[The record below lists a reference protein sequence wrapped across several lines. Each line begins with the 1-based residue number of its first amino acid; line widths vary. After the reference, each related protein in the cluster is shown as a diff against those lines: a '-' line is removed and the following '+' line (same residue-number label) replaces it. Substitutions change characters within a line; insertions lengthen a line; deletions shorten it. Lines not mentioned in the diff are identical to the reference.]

1 MKAKVFVFGTDPE
14 ENRLFDFM
22 IANTFQ
28 AVTDENGILYF
39 PRVRDATAEIG
50 EAFQSADTVLFF
62 ASEESFAEVKH
73 ILCRALG
80 LRIRVDAGLLR
91 RAVKSVP
98 AAQSDTAAAVCHA
111 GIPEQGT
118 PFFLSD
124 GCFSGFGV
132 RRSRQ
137 TMIVLPVGLSRTGKL
152 LADQVIP
159 YLNERSDIPLPAD
172 YAAHIFAY
180 QLEERLHD
188 TDITVSVS
196 DTKTTALFRRYIS
209 SVGRLQDH
217 MPVAAKAEQRG
228 SIPPNE
234 YVVNLSLTAAE
245 FFHAPYGIAMS
256 NAYYTGDDADGEKK
270 VYLAVTSAEDST
282 VREIT
287 SYYGES
293 TADFLER
300 CCGEMC
306 QLVDEIIDTETEPP
320 ALIPEETGA
329 SKNKGFHLIF
339 SIILAL
345 IAVVFSFGIWYFMAH
360 DYSLRD
366 WAATY
371 LPFVVSGEKTE
382 NATAA
387 NASAGAIDAVVT
399 ETRKPA
405 PQTEKEKT
413 ETTSSADRAV
423 NPTASP
429 TLPAYYFSTEPE
441 TTAAKPETREEEPV
455 NEEEPAEEAEQEPG
469 QEAEEAENAPETEAD
484 EAQ

>member
-1 MKAKVFVFGTDPE
+1 MKAKFFVFGTDPE

-28 AVTDENGILYF
+28 SVTDENGILYF
-39 PRVRDATAEIG
+39 PGVRDATAEISG
-50 EAFQSADTVLFF
+50 AFQEADTVLFF
-62 ASEESFAEVKH
+62 AAEKTYAEVKH
-73 ILCRALG
+73 ILCRALS
-80 LRIRVDAGLLR
+80 LKLRVDADLLQ
-91 RAVKSVP
+91 RAVNSEP
-98 AAQSDTAAAVCHA
+98 AVQDDTSLAVCHA
-111 GIPEQGT
+111 GIPEGAT
-118 PFFLSD
+118 AFALSD

-137 TMIVLPVGLSRTGKL
+137 TVAVLPVGISRTGKL
-152 LADQVIP
+152 LKDQVIP
-159 YLNERSDIPLPAD
+159 YLNDRSDSPLPTD
-172 YAAHIFAY
+172 YAAHAY
-180 QLEERLHD
+180 AYLLEERLRD
-188 TDITVSVS
+188 TDLIVSVS

-245 FFHAPYGIAMS
+245 FFNAPYGIAMS
-256 NAYYTGDDADGEKK
+256 NAYYTGDDASGEKK

-306 QLVDEIIDTETEPP
+306 LLADEIIDTETAPPPLIAKEPRN
-320 ALIPEETGA
+320 G
-329 SKNKGFHLIF
+329 KNKRYHLFF
-339 SIILAL
+339 SILLAL

-360 DYSLRD
+360 DYSLKD

-371 LPFVVSGEKTE
+371 LPFVISGVQNDK
-382 NATAA
+382 ATAA
-387 NASAGAIDAVVT
+387 NATAGAIDPVVT
-399 ETRKPA
+399 ETK
-405 PQTEKEKT
+405 QTTKAAATVPT
-413 ETTSSADRAV
+413 ETTETTQRPD
-423 NPTASP
+423 NLTASP
-429 TLPAYYFSTEPE
+429 TLPAYYFTTESEE
-441 TTAAKPETREEEPV
+441 TESDEAEDETEAV
-455 NEEEPAEEAEQEPG
+455 NEEAEEND
-469 QEAEEAENAPETEAD
+469 EAENDTESEAENEPVAEED
-484 EAQ
+484 EEE

>member
-1 MKAKVFVFGTDPE
+1 MKAKIFVFGTDPE

-22 IANTFQ
+22 IANTFRE
-28 AVTDENGILYF
+28 VTDENGILYF
-39 PRVRDATAEIG
+39 PDVRSATNEIG
-50 EAFQSADTVLFF
+50 AAFRAADTVLFF
-62 ASEESFAEVKH
+62 AAEDAFADVKH
-73 ILCRALG
+73 ILCKALG
-80 LRIRVDAGLLR
+80 LKLRVDADLLA
-91 RAVKSVP
+91 RAARSVP
-98 AAQSDTAAAVCHA
+98 GVQTDTAAAVCHA
-111 GIPEQGT
+111 GIPEKGE
-118 PFFLSD
+118 PFALSD
-124 GCFSGFGV
+124 ALYSGFGV

-137 TMIVLPVGLSRTGKL
+137 TVAVLPVGLSRTGKV
-152 LADQVIP
+152 LAEQVIP
-159 YLNERSDIPLPAD
+159 YLNARSETPLPTD
-172 YAAHIFAY
+172 YAAHIFAFL
-180 QLEERLHD
+180 LEERLHD
-188 TDITVSVS
+188 TDIVVSVS

-234 YVVNLSLTAAE
+234 YVANLSLTAAE

-256 NAYYTGDDADGEKK
+256 NAYYTGEDASGEKK

-306 QLVDEIIDTETEPP
+306 LLADEVIDTETAPAPLVPQEPKD
-320 ALIPEETGA
+320 E
-329 SKNKGFHLIF
+329 KNRHFHLYF

-360 DYSLRD
+360 DYSLKD

-371 LPFVVSGEKTE
+371 LPFVFSGEQAEK
-382 NATAA
+382 ATAA

-399 ETRKPA
+399 ETKKKETA
-405 PQTEKEKT
+405 TKAETTTET
-413 ETTSSADRAV
+413 ETTERAV

-429 TLPAYYFSTEPE
+429 TLPAYYFTTES
-441 TTAAKPETREEEPV
+441 TAAEAVNEPV
-455 NEEEPAEEAEQEPG
+455 NEEAEPEETPAAEEENG
-469 QEAEEAENAPETEAD
+469 NEEENENENENENGAD
-484 EAQ
+484 EDA